1 MNDTPETDAFK
12 LDANWS
18 PTEWFEFARRL
29 ERERDELKRWKEA
42 VSVMPPMQEIGKEI
56 GVVFGQTIH
65 DKILPELI
73 RRRETL
79 ERATEI
85 IADLASD
92 LNAEQVRD
100 LKAYLMS
107 GGDPK

>member
-1 MNDTPETDAFK
+1 MSVHVGRK
-12 LDANWS
+12 
-18 PTEWFEFARRL
+18 L
-29 ERERDELKRWKEA
+29 ERERDQLQRWKEEA
-42 VSVMPPMQEIGKEI
+42 ISAMPPIQEIGEEI
-56 GVVFGQTIH
+56 GVVFGQPIH

-92 LNAEQVRD
+92 LSAEQVRD